1 MAKTMS
7 IEAKLPQDLFSEV
20 KERVRLG
27 LYTDESEVISA
38 ALKRAFAE
46 ESREFLRGLAKSMK
60 LSKSDMIKEWQNL
73 RK

>member
-1 MAKTMS
+1 MAKTIS
-7 IEAKLPQDLFSEV
+7 IEAKLPQKLFSEI

-27 LYTDESEVISA
+27 LYADESEVISM

-46 ESREFLRGLAKSMK
+46 ESREFLRGLAKSMGVGK
-60 LSKSDMIKEWQNL
+60 TDMIKEWQKI